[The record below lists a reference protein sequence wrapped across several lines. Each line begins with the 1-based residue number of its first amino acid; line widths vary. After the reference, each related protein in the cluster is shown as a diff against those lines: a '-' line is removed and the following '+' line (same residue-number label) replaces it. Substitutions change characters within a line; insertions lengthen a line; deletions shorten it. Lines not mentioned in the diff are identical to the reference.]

1 MMQIFCQYIAQ
12 ILFIFVSEKGVGIA
26 LTFPPTPFLSRA
38 AGEEG
43 GGCALTSP
51 LPPPLPRCGRGGGM
65 SGAGA
70 ILRWHLSTMPSPP
83 PRSPLSRSAGEGPGV
98 RATRSAGEG
107 PGVRATRSAGEGP
120 GVRAT
125 RSAGEG
131 PGVRAARSA
140 GEGPGVRAARTF
152 PPASSARTGGGWV
165 LGRVGR
171 FARLPLFSGSGA
183 NEVIC
188 RTRT

>member
-1 MMQIFCQYIAQ
+1 
-12 ILFIFVSEKGVGIA
+12 
-26 LTFPPTPFLSRA
+26 
-38 AGEEG
+38 
-43 GGCALTSP
+43 
-51 LPPPLPRCGRGGGM
+51 M

-98 RATRSAGEG
+98 RATRA
-107 PGVRATRSAGEGP
+107 
-120 GVRAT
+120 
-125 RSAGEG
+125 AGEG

-152 PPASSARTGGGWV
+152 PQPPSAPTGGGWV

-171 FARLPLFSGSGA
+171 FARLPLSGSRA